1 MNKLERR
8 DIIKVSF
15 LKYNNLKSKMHL
27 YDTDKNKLYHT
38 IGTETIRK
46 KDQIQIGAIKIL
58 FMSSFII
65 FYKILQ

>member
-1 MNKLERR
+1 
-8 DIIKVSF
+8 
-15 LKYNNLKSKMHL
+15 MHL

-38 IGTETIRK
+38 IGAETIRK

-58 FMSSFII
+58 FMSSFNI